1 MLFNLH
7 FRAWFSV
14 IWCVRVA
21 LKTKSCREETSH
33 PDRNKWWWY
42 CQKEKIEMNKN
53 LIKQIHVI
61 SILTITSINR
71 LHVLFVYFKII
82 IDDSML
88 VKRLIH
94 IVIWNATES
103 FHFYVKNSYLYH
115 LGLIKSQSST
125 SSAMISINW
134 TWTWIL
140 YTMYSYFVWLSL

>member
-88 VKRLIH
+88 VKRFILIR
-94 IVIWNATES
+94 NATES